1 MFVNQNVL
9 FSRIQDWGILHS
21 WWASPLCCQ
30 DRCYSVL
37 LTRPSST
44 MLNGEAFQHEQVKE
58 TRKSQHEFGSQLIH
72 IIQTVRNN
80 LHLQW
85 RHSYFL
91 KESTSPPLVHY
102 PGTIGVALTHILQAG
117 LHYSSEHFDTI
128 SRRATSSHC
137 SPARHTAMQCS
148 NIQSCLDSQEKEY
161 RHVGLMIGT
170 CFRIACYHAWCF
182 MRNGIREL
190 GKLV

>member
-1 MFVNQNVL
+1 MGCPFW
-9 FSRIQDWGILHS
+9 RIIAIVRALSINKMRDGGG
-21 WWASPLCCQ
+21 PE
-30 DRCYSVL
+30 L
-37 LTRPSST
+37 L
-44 MLNGEAFQHEQVKE
+44 
-58 TRKSQHEFGSQLIH
+58 
-72 IIQTVRNN
+72 
-80 LHLQW
+80 
-85 RHSYFL
+85 
-91 KESTSPPLVHY
+91 
-102 PGTIGVALTHILQAG
+102 AG
-117 LHYSSEHFDTI
+117 LPYSSERFDTM

-161 RHVGLMIGT
+161 RHGGLMIGT

>member
-1 MFVNQNVL
+1 MFVNWNVL
-9 FSRIQDWGILHS
+9 FSRIQDSGILHS

-30 DRCYSVL
+30 DQCYSVL
-37 LTRPSST
+37 LTHPSST

-72 IIQTVRNN
+72 IIQTVGNN

-91 KESTSPPLVHY
+91 KESTSPRTLSRHHWCRTV
-102 PGTIGVALTHILQAG
+102 THILQAG

-148 NIQSCLDSQEKEY
+148 NIESCLDSQEKEY

-170 CFRIACYHAWCF
+170 CFRIAYYHAWCF